1 MFGNNLF
8 RQLQMGGLLGQP
20 NSQMGGLLGGNTQ
33 NMMQKYLQNLYMRRY
48 QPPMLSGASNT
59 VRSTMGPGGVMYQAP
74 TLMVASLPGAQQ
86 SSGQPWQLPG
96 ATYPQGSEPAGQFGQ
111 YRLNGQV
118 YFPDGTLDSNA
129 GNWSS

>member
-33 NMMQKYLQNLYMRRY
+33 NLMQQYLQNLFMRRY
-48 QPPMLSGASNT
+48 QPPAIQQQPGMVSSQMGQGGMQYRAPQIANT
-59 VRSTMGPGGVMYQAP
+59 P
-74 TLMVASLPGAQQ
+74 LPGAR
-86 SSGQPWQLPG
+86 SGSLPTG
-96 ATYPQGSEPAGQFGQ
+96 STPYPQGGG
-111 YRLNGQV
+111 YWLNNIG
-118 YFPDGTLDSNA
+118 FFTDGTMDPNN